1 MMRHYFKGTHRL
13 WIDFG
18 TSDEHI
24 RDDYRLKCVV
34 RAAVNAAL
42 HYEKFSREAQVSV
55 TFCDNA
61 YIKELNREHR
71 GRDAATDVLSFPL
84 YEPFE
89 AQKAEEEPVFLG
101 DIVVS
106 LERAEE
112 QAKEI
117 GQTFFEEVAFLCIHS
132 TLHLLGYDHET
143 SPEDEEDMCARQRAI
158 VAQMHNETETGST
171 NA

>member
-1 MMRHYFKGTHRL
+1 MKHYFHGEHRVWL
-13 WIDFG
+13 DFG
-18 TSDEHI
+18 VSDDSI
-24 RDDYRLKCVV
+24 RDDYSLKCVV
-34 RAAVNAAL
+34 RAAIEATLA
-42 HYEKFSREAQVSV
+42 YEHFSHESEVSV

-61 YIKELNREHR
+61 YIRDLNREHR

-84 YEPFE
+84 YEPFL
-89 AQKAEEEPVFLG
+89 AQEEETEPVTLG
-101 DIVVS
+101 DIVIS

-117 GQTFFEEVAFLCIHS
+117 GHPFYDEVAFLCIHS

-158 VAQMHNETETGST
+158 VAAMHGE
-171 NA
+171 

>member
-1 MMRHYFKGTHRL
+1 MN
-13 WIDFG
+13 FG

-34 RAAVNAAL
+34 RAAVEATLA
-42 HYEKFSREAQVSV
+42 YENFAHETEVSI

-61 YIKELNREHR
+61 YIRDLNRGHR

-89 AQKAEEEPVFLG
+89 AQHETMEPVAIG
-101 DIVVS
+101 DIVIS
-106 LERAEE
+106 LERAAE
-112 QAKEI
+112 QAEEI
-117 GQTFFEEVAFLCIHS
+117 GHSFFEEVAFLCIHS

-158 VAQMHNETETGST
+158 VAEMQGK
-171 NA
+171 